1 MSAASVSSQARAAT
15 AAPAAASPQAR
26 SINLLCAPCGG
37 REARVWVGPPGG
49 GWVRS
54 GVLRSSRG
62 HPEKLGGRRREGEH
76 APERQEPRV
85 AREASAELGTGGGAS
100 PRILGLRLLFRRLGR
115 RPGDN
120 KSRLAKVS
128 RPKTPKGRDEPSRP
142 SLGSDAPSVLHS
154 ASPTLANT
162 RAIPLPQLPS
172 PHQALTSSADPAPQ
186 PLTGKGRAESAQLLF
201 CVAKVTTTP
210 SLGRRASR
218 EGPHSLRHS
227 HSPGTDQGSSSK
239 PTWGG
244 QLVAGS
250 SFRPRVPELIPRRW
264 PSSSFLSRTSW
275 KSRASEDLR
284 VARQDS
290 GRQASEAPGK
300 VLGGARG
307 GALGGS
313 SPGTAG
319 PGPGRRP
326 KASELKPEPRG
337 R

>member
-100 PRILGLRLLFRRLGR
+100 PRILGLRLLFLGR

-172 PHQALTSSADPAPQ
+172 PHQALTSSTDPAPQ
-186 PLTGKGRAESAQLLF
+186 PLYRERQ
-201 CVAKVTTTP
+201 
-210 SLGRRASR
+210 SR
-218 EGPHSLRHS
+218 ERSASLLCREGDHDPQS
-227 HSPGTDQGSSSK
+227 GTQG
-239 PTWGG
+239 
-244 QLVAGS
+244 
-250 SFRPRVPELIPRRW
+250 
-264 PSSSFLSRTSW
+264 
-275 KSRASEDLR
+275 
-284 VARQDS
+284 
-290 GRQASEAPGK
+290 
-300 VLGGARG
+300 
-307 GALGGS
+307 
-313 SPGTAG
+313 
-319 PGPGRRP
+319 
-326 KASELKPEPRG
+326 
-337 R
+337 